1 MTKDYYSTKEVAE
14 KLSLNKQTILS
25 LINTGKLKAANVAVG
40 KRAIYRITQE
50 ELNKFINK

>member
-50 ELNKFINK
+50 E